1 MIMKFDFILEEYL
14 DQMDRCISTNIGG
27 YDINIID
34 IKYYRNIIWPLEW
47 SKVLILTPSNC
58 IIAQLKKHNTQHLAD
73 YCL

>member
-1 MIMKFDFILEEYL
+1 M
-14 DQMDRCISTNIGG
+14 GG

-58 IIAQLKKHNTQHLAD
+58 IIAQLKKHNIQHLAD